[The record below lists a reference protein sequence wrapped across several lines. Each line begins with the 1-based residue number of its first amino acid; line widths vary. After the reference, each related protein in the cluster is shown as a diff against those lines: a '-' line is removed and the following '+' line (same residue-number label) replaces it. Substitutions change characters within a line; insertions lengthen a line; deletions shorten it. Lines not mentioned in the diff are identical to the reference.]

1 MQLFKFFHT
10 EITSKEQKMVPFVRN
25 YCLVKIILRLFQSIS
40 VVINMVPMLLR
51 QFKRLSQGVMVEL
64 YQLTKTAYFIAPPIK
79 RHIQQFITC
88 LLVILAMFPVF
99 FPDKM
104 KMSNLLH
111 IGLILIISNVFTI
124 LSAYFASVRIGNT
137 VVTFKTKQ

>member
-10 EITSKEQKMVPFVRN
+10 EITSKQQKMVPFVRN

-51 QFKRLSQGVMVEL
+51 QFKRLSQGVMVQL

-88 LLVILAMFPVF
+88 LLVILAMFPFF

-124 LSAYFASVRIGNT
+124 LSAYFASIGIGNT

>member
-1 MQLFKFFHT
+1 
-10 EITSKEQKMVPFVRN
+10 
-25 YCLVKIILRLFQSIS
+25 
-40 VVINMVPMLLR
+40 
-51 QFKRLSQGVMVEL
+51 
-64 YQLTKTAYFIAPPIK
+64 
-79 RHIQQFITC
+79 
-88 LLVILAMFPVF
+88 MFPVF